1 VNQALINPIHG
12 EAGMNANPHIPDYWS
27 PEQALAV
34 YELLDA
40 LREQV
45 WDRYG
50 EQITER
56 MRREYAEQQARAQL
70 ELPFNDEI
78 PF

>member
-1 VNQALINPIHG
+1 
-12 EAGMNANPHIPDYWS
+12 MNTSPDIPQYWS

-34 YELLDA
+34 YEWLDA

-45 WDRYG
+45 LERYG
-50 EQITER
+50 EQITEQ
-56 MRREYAEQQARAQL
+56 MRREYAEQQALAQL

>member
-1 VNQALINPIHG
+1 
-12 EAGMNANPHIPDYWS
+12 MNANPYIADHWS
-27 PEQALAV
+27 AEQALAV

-45 WDRYG
+45 WEGYG
-50 EQITER
+50 EQITEQ

-70 ELPFNDEI
+70 ELSFNDEI

>member
-1 VNQALINPIHG
+1 MNQALTNPVRG
-12 EAGMNANPHIPDYWS
+12 EAEMNAHHIPDYWS
-27 PEQALAV
+27 PEQALAA

-45 WDRYG
+45 WERYG
-50 EQITER
+50 EQITEQ

>member
-1 VNQALINPIHG
+1 
-12 EAGMNANPHIPDYWS
+12 MNANPHIPDYWS
-27 PEQALAV
+27 AEQALAV

-45 WDRYG
+45 WERYG

-56 MRREYAEQQARAQL
+56 MRREYAEQQAHAQL

>member
-1 VNQALINPIHG
+1 VSHPFANPVH
-12 EAGMNANPHIPDYWS
+12 EKAEMNVNPHIPDHWS
-27 PEQALAV
+27 AEQALAV

-45 WDRYG
+45 WEGYG

-56 MRREYAEQQARAQL
+56 MRREYAEQQALAQL
-70 ELPFNDEI
+70 ELSLDDELPF
-78 PF
+78 

>member
-1 VNQALINPIHG
+1 
-12 EAGMNANPHIPDYWS
+12 MNANPPIPDYWS
-27 PEQALAV
+27 PDQALAV
-34 YELLDA
+34 YEFLDE
-40 LREQV
+40 LCEQV
-45 WDRYG
+45 RDRYG

-70 ELPFNDEI
+70 ELSFNDEI

>member
-1 VNQALINPIHG
+1 
-12 EAGMNANPHIPDYWS
+12 MNTRPDIPQYWS

-34 YELLDA
+34 YEWLDA

-45 WDRYG
+45 LERYG
-50 EQITER
+50 EQITEQ
-56 MRREYAEQQARAQL
+56 MRREYAEQQALAQL

>member
-1 VNQALINPIHG
+1 MSHPPANLIHG
-12 EAGMNANPHIPDYWS
+12 ETDMNPNPHIPDSWS
-27 PEQALAV
+27 AEQALAV
-34 YELLDA
+34 YEVLAA

-50 EQITER
+50 EQITEQ